1 MLEAALQNFLSKEVN
16 PGLDIIKQASDSE
29 ERLRGILEA
38 KLEAGENLPSVL
50 AGQQFLFGSAIRG
63 TKPAPFDDVDLM
75 LVLDGSLL
83 NAIEGGQVVG
93 TAYGSGKSQNILLT
107 SPYLDQNGFVS
118 SRKIMDR
125 IRAVIAETYPRSF
138 IRKDGQAI
146 NVWMESY
153 GFGIDVVPAIKIYSQ
168 ARGNHYYIPFG
179 TNSDMWRATN
189 PHADLAAFEAED
201 ARLKGL
207 LRPAAKLM
215 RKWNDLSNGSR
226 LSGFHVDALVFHS
239 LQGKD
244 VQSLQH
250 ALLHCLFS
258 FEGLLQTYCN
268 QFSGFQPYID
278 HALDP
283 EDRRKSIAVI
293 TQHRDQV
300 NTALQ
305 SYSGTAGN
313 ALKAWN
319 AIFSEKL
326 L

>member
-1 MLEAALQNFLSKEVN
+1 MLEESLQKFLSNKVN
-16 PGLDIIKQASDSE
+16 PEQDVVLQASDSE
-29 ERLRGILEA
+29 ERLRGILKT
-38 KLEAGENLPSVL
+38 KLEAGEDLPSVL
-50 AGQQFLFGSAIRG
+50 DGQQFLYGSAIRG

-93 TAYGSGKSQNILLT
+93 SAYGSGTNQNVLLT
-107 SPYLDQNGFVS
+107 APYLDQNGFVS
-118 SRKIMDR
+118 SQKILDR
-125 IRAVIAETYPRSF
+125 IRAVLAETYTRSY

-146 NVWMESY
+146 NVWMDSY

-168 ARGNHYYIPFG
+168 ARGDHYYIPFG
-179 TNSDMWRATN
+179 TGSDMWRATN
-189 PHADLAAFEAED
+189 PHADLTAFDAED

-215 RKWNDLSNGSR
+215 RKWNELSNGGR

-239 LQGKD
+239 LRGKD

-258 FEGLLQTYCN
+258 FDGLLQVYCN

-283 EDRRKSIAVI
+283 EDRRKSIATI

-305 SYSGTAGN
+305 SYSGNTGN
-313 ALKAWN
+313 SLKAWN
-319 AIFSEKL
+319 TMFSEKL